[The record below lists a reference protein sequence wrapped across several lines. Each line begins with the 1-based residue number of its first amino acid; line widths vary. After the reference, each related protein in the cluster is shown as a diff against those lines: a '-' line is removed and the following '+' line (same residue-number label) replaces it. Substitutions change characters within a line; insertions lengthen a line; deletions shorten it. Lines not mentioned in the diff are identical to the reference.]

1 MATKIIRGQEHVPYK
16 EKLRY
21 LGLFN
26 LKKRRLRRDLICV
39 YKYLKC
45 RSQMDGARLI
55 SVVCSA
61 RTRDNGQ
68 KMEHRNFHTNMQGRT
83 SLKVAEHWTRL
94 PREVVESPLL
104 EICKTC
110 LDAFL
115 LNLL

>member
-1 MATKIIRGQEHVPYK
+1 MATKIIRGQEHVLYK

-21 LGLFN
+21 LGLFS
-26 LKKRRLRRDLICV
+26 LKKRRLRRDLIHV

-45 RSQMDGARLI
+45 RSQWMGPGPFQWCAVLEQGIIGKKWNAGI
-55 SVVCSA
+55 SIQTCKEEHLQ
-61 RTRDNGQ
+61 GQ
-68 KMEHRNFHTNMQGRT
+68 R
-83 SLKVAEHWTRL
+83 S
-94 PREVVESPLL
+94 REVVKSPLL